1 MRIPG
6 LILLSIAAIN
16 MPLAAQQAGSDRILV
31 KYKSSDEATA
41 SKSLQKVRNRGRD
54 FNSVKEYSR
63 IREIGVRSVV
73 VPNGKRDEVIKV
85 LQSDPDVDYVEP
97 DYVANINL
105 EPNDPYYVSY
115 QWHLPKISAPAAW
128 DVTTGQTNVRIAV
141 IDSGVDPSTPDLS
154 GRLLGNGYDFVN
166 FDNDPRDDNGH
177 GTAVAGTAA
186 ASGNNGQGVAG
197 VAWGVS
203 ILPIK
208 VMGADGN
215 GSYSAIASGINYA
228 ATNGARIINL
238 SLGGTSS
245 SRTLQDAVKFA
256 WSKGAVVI
264 AAAGNNGTTN
274 PVYPAAYTECVAVS
288 AINSSDTITSWSS
301 RGSYVDI
308 CAPGENIATTGTN
321 GAYVAM
327 SGTSF
332 SSPIVTGVAS
342 LAASRNP
349 ALNNTNI
356 VALLKSTADDLGTP
370 GADTLYGSGRVNASK
385 MVASAL
391 PAPTATPSPTPTPSP
406 STASDTIAPVTTITN
421 PVDGAV
427 ITRANSVRITVSS
440 SDNVKVTKLEFYING
455 SLAAVSSTGSMDLTW
470 STFRLARGTYRL
482 QSKAYDAAGNSAVS
496 PLISVVK

>member
-1 MRIPG
+1 MKSLHLSLLA
-6 LILLSIAAIN
+6 LIAFSFSLR
-16 MPLAAQQAGSDRILV
+16 AQQSGSERILV
-31 KYKSSDEATA
+31 KYKSDDESVA
-41 SKSLQKVRNRGRD
+41 SNSLRKIREKGRD
-54 FNSVKEYSR
+54 FNEVKEYSR

-73 VPNGKRDEVIKV
+73 VPKGRRDEIIKA
-85 LQSDPDVDYVEP
+85 LQSDPSVEYVEP
-97 DYVANINL
+97 DYVASINL
-105 EPNDPYYVSY
+105 VPNDPYYSTY
-115 QWHLPKISAPAAW
+115 QWHLPKIGAPAAW
-128 DVTTGQTNVRIAV
+128 DVATGQTNVRIAV

-208 VMGADGN
+208 AMGADGN

-256 WSKGAVVI
+256 WRQGAVVI

-308 CAPGENIATTGTN
+308 CAPGENITTTGTN
-321 GAYVAM
+321 GTYVSI

-332 SSPIVTGVAS
+332 SSPIVAGVAA
-342 LAASRNP
+342 LAASINP
-349 ALNNTNI
+349 LLNNTNI
-356 VALLKSTADDLGTP
+356 VALLKSTADDLGTS
-370 GADTLYGSGRVNASK
+370 GIDTLYGSGRVNAAK
-385 MVASAL
+385 VVAGAI
-391 PAPTATPSPTPTPSP
+391 PTPSPTPSPTPAP
-406 STASDTIAPVTTITN
+406 DTIAPVTAVTN
-421 PVDGAV
+421 PKNGTI
-427 ITRANSVRITVSS
+427 ITRSSNVSVTVSS
-440 SDNVKVTKLEFYING
+440 TDNVGVTRTELLING
-455 SLAAVSSTGSMDLTW
+455 VLRAFSSSGSLSFNWNTSK
-470 STFRLARGTYRL
+470 LARGTYTL
-482 QSKAYDAAGNSAVS
+482 QSKAFDSAGNSASSPVVS
-496 PLISVVK
+496 VTK

>member
-1 MRIPG
+1 MRLPH
-6 LILLSIAAIN
+6 LLLLAVIAIS
-16 MPLAAQQAGSDRILV
+16 MPLRAQQAGSDRILV
-31 KYKSSDEATA
+31 KYRSTNELVVSN
-41 SKSLQKVRNRGRD
+41 SLQKIRNRGRD
-54 FNSVKEYSR
+54 FNAVKEYSR
-63 IREIGVRSVV
+63 IREIGVRSVI
-73 VPNGKRDEVIKV
+73 VPKGRRDEIIRA
-85 LQSDPDVDYVEP
+85 LQIDPDVEYVEP
-97 DYVANINL
+97 DYVASINL
-105 EPNDPYYVSY
+105 VPNDPYYSSY
-115 QWHLPKISAPAAW
+115 QWHLPKIAAPAAW

-186 ASGNNGQGVAG
+186 ASGNNGQGVAS

-256 WSKGAVVI
+256 WSRGAVVI

-332 SSPIVTGVAS
+332 SSPIVSGVAA
-342 LAASRNP
+342 LAASLNP
-349 ALNNTNI
+349 TLNNTNI
-356 VALLKSTADDLGTP
+356 VNLLRSTADDLGTA
-370 GADTLYGSGRVNASK
+370 GVDTLYGSGRVNASK
-385 MVASAL
+385 VVAGA
-391 PAPTATPSPTPTPSP
+391 APTPSP
-406 STASDTIAPVTTITN
+406 SPSPTPAPDTIAPVTTVTN
-421 PVDGAV
+421 PKNGAI
-427 ITRANSVRITVSS
+427 ITRANNVSVSVSS
-440 SDNVKVTKLEFYING
+440 SDNIRVTKSELYING
-455 SLAAVSSTGSMDLTW
+455 AIAAVSSTGSINLTW
-470 STFRLARGTYRL
+470 STSKLSRGTYRL

-496 PLISVVK
+496 PVVSVIK